1 MRETTLCPARSPWR
15 VLLGGAMLVAAF
27 FTVSVALTL
36 PRAFE
41 GSTAGQN
48 LGRALALGYAWAVS
62 AALFG
67 LGVINIVGRMRGDR
81 RYLTPSL
88 IALIVGAPTV
98 MVVWA
103 MNCLLRC

>member
-1 MRETTLCPARSPWR
+1 MF
-15 VLLGGAMLVAAF
+15 VAAF

-48 LGRALALGYAWAVS
+48 LGRVFALGYAWLVS
-62 AALFG
+62 LALIG
-67 LGVINIVGRMRGDR
+67 LGFVNIVGRMRGDR
-81 RYLTPSL
+81 RFLIPSL

-98 MVVWA
+98 VLVWA
-103 MNCLLRC
+103 VNCLLRC